1 VGFLRVLFSKTGIL
15 ILGYI
20 LVGIAVG
27 PPPGQQGKLPS
38 AALATATGSTA
49 GAWIQFIIWVLF
61 WPLGL
66 IFHHPTFTL

>member
-1 VGFLRVLFSKTGIL
+1 MGFLRILFSKIGML

-27 PPPGQQGKLPS
+27 PPPGSQGKLPAV
-38 AALATATGSTA
+38 AAATGASV
-49 GAWIQFIIWVLF
+49 GAWIQFVIWVLF